1 MTTADATRKTT
12 KATLRTAPIIVLASV
27 GQVYGAGVWATTSV
41 TNKLGIVPQ
50 RLANGRGY
58 VSIEQAEAIAEE
70 LSQRIKGNGE
80 LRELSYA
87 ARTSVLRPN
96 APR

>member
-27 GQVYGAGVWATTSV
+27 GRVYRAGVWATKSAAQR
-41 TNKLGIVPQ
+41 LGIEPK

-70 LSQRIKGNGE
+70 LSQRVRAN
-80 LRELSYA
+80 
-87 ARTSVLRPN
+87 
-96 APR
+96 

>member
-27 GQVYGAGVWATTSV
+27 GQVYGAGVWATKSAAQR
-41 TNKLGIVPQ
+41 LGIEPK

-70 LSQRIKGNGE
+70 LSQRVKAN
-80 LRELSYA
+80 
-87 ARTSVLRPN
+87 
-96 APR
+96 